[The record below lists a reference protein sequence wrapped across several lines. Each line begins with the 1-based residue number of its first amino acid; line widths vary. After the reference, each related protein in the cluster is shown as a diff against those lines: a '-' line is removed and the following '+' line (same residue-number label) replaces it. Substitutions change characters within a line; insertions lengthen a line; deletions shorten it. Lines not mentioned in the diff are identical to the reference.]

1 MLVKNIEGTYNVGEA
16 IRHGIEVNTGNIAAF
31 IDNVMVVTD
40 LEEGCDE
47 LGGQV
52 LKRIKENNLHVNLE
66 KC

>member
-1 MLVKNIEGTYNVGEA
+1 MEGTYNVGEA
-16 IRHGIEVNTGNIAAF
+16 IRHGIEVNTGNIAAL

-40 LEEGCDE
+40 LEEGCDK